1 MARLTDKTLA
11 STTAITP
18 TTLIYIVTTG
28 DTSQNSAGSGYK
40 AELQQL
46 TSIFGGTSGGS
57 GTSGINGSSGTS
69 GIDGTSGIGG
79 TSGTSGIDGT
89 SGMSGTSGVDGTSG
103 TSGIDG
109 TSGINGTSGI
119 DGTSGTSGID
129 GTSGINGT
137 SGTSGTSGIDGTSG
151 INGTSGID
159 GTGGTSGIDGTS
171 GLSGSSGSSGV
182 NGTYTG
188 GTISGETN
196 FTGGLSAN
204 TVSISGVTVNPK
216 QTIAL
221 FFGHDATSPADT
233 QTYFIG
239 NAINT
244 APTVLPSDGKRVIIP
259 KTGNIVRVDIC
270 QNVGGTVQTG
280 ATEYSTFTINN
291 TTQST
296 QSTITTTYVYIS
308 SAGNIAYDLVSPLP
322 VTVGDKVEIRWTT
335 PAWVI
340 NPTTVRQQ
348 MNVYLEY

>member
-46 TSIFGGTSGGS
+46 VSIFGGTSGGS

-89 SGMSGTSGVDGTSG
+89 SGMSGTSG
-103 TSGIDG
+103 ID
-109 TSGINGTSGI
+109 
-119 DGTSGTSGID
+119 
-129 GTSGINGT
+129 GT

-159 GTGGTSGIDGTS
+159 GTSGINGTSGMSGTSGIDGTSGINGTSGIDGTS

-221 FFGHDATSPADT
+221 FFGHDSTSPADT

-239 NAINT
+239 NSINLAAT
-244 APTVLPSDGKRVIIP
+244 TSGSDSRRVIIP

-270 QNVGGTVQTG
+270 QNVGGTIQTG
-280 ATEYSTFTINN
+280 ATEYSTFTMNN

-296 QSTITTTYVYIS
+296 PSTKTTT
-308 SAGNIAYDLVSPLP
+308 
-322 VTVGDKVEIRWTT
+322 
-335 PAWVI
+335 
-340 NPTTVRQQ
+340 
-348 MNVYLEY
+348 